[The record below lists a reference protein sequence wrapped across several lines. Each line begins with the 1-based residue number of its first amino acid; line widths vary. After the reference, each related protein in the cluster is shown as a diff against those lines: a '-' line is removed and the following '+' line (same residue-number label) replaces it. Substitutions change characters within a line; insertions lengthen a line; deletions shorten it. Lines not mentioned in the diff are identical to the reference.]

1 MIKKKEKENSSAN
14 ELNKLINEKG
24 IGSFTG
30 FQNIFD
36 DVGTSINNLFKNIFH
51 KKDEKQT

>member
-30 FQNIFD
+30 FENIFD
-36 DVGTSINNLFKNIFH
+36 DVATSINNLFESPLH
-51 KKDEKQT
+51 KKDKK

>member
-1 MIKKKEKENSSAN
+1 MVKKKDKENSPVK